1 MENNSLNPVKKIH
14 SLKLQNSIPKHSAIH
29 NQGRVGVED
38 YMQVTVR
45 SDYTLCC
52 LVHFQ

>member
-1 MENNSLNPVKKIH
+1 
-14 SLKLQNSIPKHSAIH
+14 
-29 NQGRVGVED
+29 
-38 YMQVTVR
+38 MQVTVR